1 MCACTAMCTHNACVE
16 VEDNSQESV
25 LTSLPEIQGPNSGYE
40 PCILQV
46 PLLDKPS
53 SEPNFFFAFCFVF
66 VVIVFIMIEHL
77 TDHFKCKA
85 SVQIHLV
92 REL

>member
-1 MCACTAMCTHNACVE
+1 MRVHACVQQCAYTMHMWRSK
-16 VEDNSQESV
+16 DNSQESV
-25 LTSLPEIQGPNSGYE
+25 LTSLYKIWGLN
-40 PCILQV
+40 CILQV

-53 SEPNFFFAFCFVF
+53 SGPNFFFSFCFVF

-77 TDHFKCKA
+77 TDNFKFKA
-85 SVQIHLV
+85 SVQIQLV